1 MIIFP
6 NEDDFSDIHDL
17 LAEAQDETKFDIL
30 AGIEC
35 DEDDRQTQMEQ
46 GDADPIAVLEIV
58 LQWHEESHSGIVDWF
73 FARMSTIEDEE
84 PNIEHGGPLL
94 AFRYVG
100 DEPDYDALLK
110 HAVPR
115 LNHEIRWASFDTEE
129 LEEEE
134 AE

>member
-1 MIIFP
+1 MIVFP
-6 NEDDFSDIHDL
+6 NEEDFADIHET
-17 LAEAQDETKFDIL
+17 LADAEDNTKFDML

-35 DEDDRQTQMEQ
+35 DEDDKKTQIEQ
-46 GDADPIAVLEIV
+46 GDKDPIAVLEIV
-58 LQWHEESHSGIVDWF
+58 LQWHEESNVGIVDWF
-73 FARMSTIEDEE
+73 FARESTIEDEE

-94 AFRYVG
+94 AFRYTG

-115 LNHEIRWASFDTEE
+115 LNNEIRWASFDTEE
-129 LEEEE
+129 LDEE